1 MTAQYPYNILG
12 MMYCVLVENHRARGP
27 SVSAGKAPVNSS
39 TIILKGVQLDITS
52 LNLSPNNPKLV
63 QPLLV

>member
-1 MTAQYPYNILG
+1 MIAQYPYNILG
-12 MMYCVLVENHRARGP
+12 MYCVLVGNHRARGP

-39 TIILKGVQLDITS
+39 TIILKGVQLGITS
-52 LNLSPNNPKLV
+52 LKLSPNNPKLL